1 MRKEFIAD
9 VSHELKTPITLIKG
23 YAEGIKDGVF
33 LEDNMNSSLNVI
45 IEESDK
51 MSNLVRD
58 MLQISSLESGKVIL
72 NKELF
77 FIDNL
82 VKNVVKK
89 LHHSIDNKNVKI
101 DLNLYEKQIYGDAF
115 KIEQVIT
122 NFLTNAIRHTPCE
135 GSIFVKMYPRGNM
148 TKLSFE
154 NTGELIN
161 KEEIDKIWDKFYK
174 IDKSRNR
181 KDSGTGLGLS
191 IVKNIVDL
199 HQGKCGVEN
208 TKRGVRFYFELPNQ
222 C

>member
-1 MRKEFIAD
+1 
-9 VSHELKTPITLIKG
+9 
-23 YAEGIKDGVF
+23 
-33 LEDNMNSSLNVI
+33 
-45 IEESDK
+45 
-51 MSNLVRD
+51 
-58 MLQISSLESGKVIL
+58 
-72 NKELF
+72 
-77 FIDNL
+77 
-82 VKNVVKK
+82 
-89 LHHSIDNKNVKI
+89 
-101 DLNLYEKQIYGDAF
+101 
-115 KIEQVIT
+115 
-122 NFLTNAIRHTPCE
+122 
-135 GSIFVKMYPRGNM
+135 M